1 MLSEKRTMHS
11 TNISVCE
18 IRSKS
23 GGHVAFTGTNS
34 YIALI
39 CNMASKIYYN
49 SKEKQSAIYLIF
61 LLFAGKVQWYVK
73 LTSVYSSSLHALVS
87 EFSLP
92 GLLSLRDTCLGFGA
106 HDTTS
111 PVFPNL

>member
-1 MLSEKRTMHS
+1 MHS

-23 GGHVAFTGTNS
+23 GGNVAFTGTDA

-39 CNMASKIYYN
+39 CNMASRNHYN
-49 SKEKQSAIYLIF
+49 SNEKKSKCHLF
-61 LLFAGKVQWYVK
+61 NFSLFAGKVQWYVN

-92 GLLSLRDTCLGFGA
+92 GLLSLRDTCLGFGT